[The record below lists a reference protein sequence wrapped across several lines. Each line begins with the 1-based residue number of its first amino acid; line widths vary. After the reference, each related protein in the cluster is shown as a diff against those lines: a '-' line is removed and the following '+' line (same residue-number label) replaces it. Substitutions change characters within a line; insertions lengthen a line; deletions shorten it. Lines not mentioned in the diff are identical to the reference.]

1 MINALTLYEL
11 NNMVAEVIS
20 SVMPDEYWVE
30 AEISEMRV
38 VNGHCYMELV
48 QKAEDTKTPVARASA
63 NAGAHTGLL
72 SRLRSCVSRG
82 GS

>member
-48 QKAEDTKTPVARASA
+48 QKAEPAPRQ

-82 GS
+82 GI